1 MNVQV
6 KRHWFTEKS
15 TTALWIVD
23 GIHSCFSLEDVA
35 RAEGVKIPKVTAIP
49 AGEYDLIIDDSQR
62 FKRPMPHILDVP
74 RFEGVR
80 IHWGNRPEDTEGCP
94 VLGYQKGLDVVWDSV
109 KAFDDFFAKLD
120 AALKRGEKCSIK
132 FTNEQL

>member
-1 MNVQV
+1 MLVQC
-6 KRHWFTEKS
+6 KRHWYTDKTS
-15 TTALWIVD
+15 IGLWIVD
-23 GIHSCFSLEDVA
+23 GIHFCFSLEDVA
-35 RAEGVKIPKVTAIP
+35 RADGVKIPGITAIP
-49 AGEYDLIIDDSQR
+49 AGEYDLTIDESKR
-62 FKRPMPHILDVP
+62 FGRLMPHILDVP
-74 RFEGVR
+74 GFDGVR

-94 VLGYQKGLDVVWDSV
+94 VLGYQKGLDVIWDSV